1 MLRWLTRLLF
11 PPKCV
16 LCAGLLDKEQTHFC
30 HRCRTQWEY
39 FSKSKRKITFVAQWT
54 GVWYYS
60 GDVKN
65 SIRRFK
71 FANARSYATAYAQQ
85 LAVKLQQEEMT
96 DFDILSW
103 IPVSPQRKWKR
114 GYDQGELLA
123 QALSEE
129 LGCSYQRVLHKIRDN
144 EPQSGISN
152 AAKRRANVQGAYQV
166 VDPRQIRGKRILLVD
181 DVITTGSTALECGKT
196 LMIGGADKVT
206 LAAVAVADKNK

>member
-1 MLRWLTRLLF
+1 MLQRLIQLLF

-16 LCAGLLDKEQTHFC
+16 LCGKILSKDETYFC
-30 HRCRTQWEY
+30 HKCRTECED
-39 FSKSKRKITFVAQWT
+39 FSKVKRKITFVAQWT

-60 GDVKN
+60 GEVKN

-71 FANARSYATAYAQQ
+71 FANARHYAIAYAQR
-85 LAVKLQQEEMT
+85 LALRLQQEEMT
-96 DFDILSW
+96 DFDLLSW
-103 IPVSPQRKWKR
+103 IPVSPQRKRSR

-123 QALSEE
+123 QALSKE
-129 LGCSYQRVLHKIRDN
+129 LGCSCQAVLQKVLDN

-152 AAKRRANVQGAYQV
+152 ASKRRANVQGAYKV
-166 VDPRQIRGKRILLVD
+166 IDPKLIRNKRILLVD
-181 DVITTGSTALECGKT
+181 DVVTTGSTASECGKT